1 MSMKKKKAE
10 YYTLD
15 RILSADCQ
23 YNVIFG
29 ERTNGK
35 SYAVKRFV
43 LEEAYVHDER
53 KFVYMRRWR
62 EDISLNRDYM
72 YWQDMVKD
80 KSGNR
85 CILDITNGEYDD
97 ISIYKGDIYFA
108 HTDESGKKIRGKK
121 IGRIVVLTA
130 DTHEKSMAYVDYY
143 NIIYEEFITDK
154 GYIPNEVNTFMSAV
168 STILRR
174 GEGRV
179 FLVGNTIDRTC
190 PYFREWELRDIAK
203 QEQNTIDV
211 YTVETDGENGTKDFI
226 KIACEFCDNIGKSS
240 KLIFGNKMITK
251 GEWYTESK
259 AHLPLDR
266 DEYTKH
272 LSILIEGEIDLI
284 AMDLLSYEH
293 SPVLYVRPIH
303 RRWTD
308 REKYDI
314 IISREYEHSMN
325 TVTKLDATWTIT
337 KLIQRL
343 LNIGKVCYED
353 NLTGTT
359 FSQILKN
366 RNIF

>member
-1 MSMKKKKAE
+1 MSKKNKE

-15 RILSADCQ
+15 NILSANCQ
-23 YNVIFG
+23 YNIVFG

-35 SYAVKRFV
+35 SYAVKWYV
-43 LEEAYVHDER
+43 LKDAYLHDDR
-53 KFVYMRRWR
+53 KFVYIRRWR
-62 EDISLNRDYM
+62 EDIAQNRDYM

-80 KSGNR
+80 KKGNR
-85 CILDITNGEYDD
+85 RILEITNGEYDD
-97 ISIYKGDIYFA
+97 IAIYKSDIYFA
-108 HTDESGKKIRGKK
+108 KNDENNKKIRGKK
-121 IGRIVVLTA
+121 IGRILVLTA

-154 GYIPNEVNTFMSAV
+154 GYLPSEVNTFMSAV

-174 GEGRV
+174 DEGKV
-179 FLVGNTIDRTC
+179 FLVGNTLDRTC

-203 QEQNTIDV
+203 QEQDTIDV
-211 YTVETDGENGTKDFI
+211 YTVEIDGDNGEKDCVH
-226 KIACEFCDNIGKSS
+226 IACEFCDNIGKSS

-266 DEYTKH
+266 DEYKKH
-272 LSILIEGEIDLI
+272 LSILIEGEIDLL
-284 AMDLLSYEH
+284 AMDLLSHEH

-314 IISREYEHSMN
+314 IISREYEHNMT
-325 TVTKLDATWTIT
+325 TVTKLDSSWPIT
-337 KLIQRL
+337 KIVRRL
-343 LNIGKVCYED
+343 LDIGKVCYED